1 MTNHLW
7 RRYALFASVLAV
19 IALGFAACGGDDD
32 NKSENASIVNAIAY
46 LDGAGLHEIDESINL
61 NQKIPAT
68 ARTTV
73 LHMQTAVLLT
83 GWPSELLA
91 PAKKL
96 AALLG
101 DLALV
106 LNAET
111 PDLAKVSAS
120 STAAHAAWHDF
131 SQAVWS
137 HLQAEAGIG
146 APAKDAHG
154 H

>member
-1 MTNHLW
+1 
-7 RRYALFASVLAV
+7 VV
-19 IALGFAACGGDDD
+19 GLGFAACGGDDD
-32 NKSENASIVNAIAY
+32 HQSQNASVVNAIAF
-46 LDGAGLHEIDESINL
+46 LDSAGLHEIDESINL
-61 NQKIPAT
+61 NQKIPVT

-83 GWPSELLA
+83 DWPSELDA

-106 LNAET
+106 LNADT
-111 PDLAKVSAS
+111 PDLASVSPS

-137 HLQAEAGIG
+137 HLQTEAGLG

>member
-1 MTNHLW
+1 MTNHVW
-7 RRYALFASVLAV
+7 RRCALSASLLVV
-19 IALGFAACGGDDD
+19 IALGFAGCGGDDD
-32 NKSENASIVNAIAY
+32 HAGQNSSVVNAIAY
-46 LDGAGLHEIDESINL
+46 IDSAGLHDIDESINL
-61 NQKIPAT
+61 NNKIPAT

-73 LHMQTAVLLT
+73 LHMQTAVLLAE
-83 GWPSELLA
+83 WPSELDA

-106 LNAET
+106 LNADT
-111 PDLAKVSAS
+111 PDLAKVGPS

-137 HLQAEAGIG
+137 HLQAEAGLG
-146 APAKDAHG
+146 GPATDAHG